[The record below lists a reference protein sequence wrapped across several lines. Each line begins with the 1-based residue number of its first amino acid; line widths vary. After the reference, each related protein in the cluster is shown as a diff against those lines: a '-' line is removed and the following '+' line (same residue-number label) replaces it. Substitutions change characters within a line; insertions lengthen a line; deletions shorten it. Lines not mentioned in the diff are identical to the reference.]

1 MTRRTSGQ
9 IRAEQLADTCGTL
22 LAAVRDQ
29 APLVQCVTNTVVTGF
44 TANVLLALGAVPAM
58 VDIPEE
64 AGAFAGVADGV
75 LLNLGT
81 PSAEQRAAMRE
92 AAASARGAGTPW
104 VLDPVAI
111 GSLPV
116 RTALAHDLAAMTPTV
131 VRANA
136 SETLALT
143 SGSGGGRGVEATDG
157 PEAALIAARP
167 FARDRGIV
175 VAVSGPTDLVTDG
188 ERTIA
193 VANGHPLLTRVTGAG
208 CALGAVV
215 AAFCAS
221 AGDRSA
227 LEAATAAHVVVGIA
241 AERAAARSAGPGSF
255 AVQLLDALDTVDQQ
269 EVADRARI
277 SVLAGTKAA

>member
-1 MTRRTSGQ
+1 MTRQMSGQ
-9 IRAEQLADTCGTL
+9 VDGEQLADTCAAL
-22 LAAVRDQ
+22 LAAARDR
-29 APLVQCVTNTVVTGF
+29 APLVQCVTNTVVTNF
-44 TANVLLALGAVPAM
+44 TANVLLAVGAAPAM

-64 AGAFAGVADGV
+64 AGAFAAVADGV

-81 PSAEQRAAMRE
+81 PTAEQRAAMRE
-92 AAASARGAGTPW
+92 AAAAARAADTPW

-111 GSLPV
+111 GALPV
-116 RTALAHDLAAMTPTV
+116 RTALAHDLAAMSPTV

-143 SGSGGGRGVEATDG
+143 SGSAGGRGVEATDG
-157 PEAALIAARP
+157 AEAALTAARP

-175 VAVSGPTDLVTDG
+175 VAISGPTDLVTDG

-193 VANGHPLLTRVTGAG
+193 VENGHPLLTRVTGAG

-221 AGDRSA
+221 RGERSV
-227 LEAATAAHVVVGIA
+227 LEAVVAAHVVLGIA
-241 AERAAARSAGPGSF
+241 AERAAALAAGPGSF
-255 AVQLLDALDTVDQQ
+255 AVQLLDALAAVDQQ
-269 EVADRARI
+269 TVVDRAR
-277 SVLAGTKAA
+277 VRALTGPEAA